1 MESHILGEG
10 EGGRKEGWGLGLN
23 HNFFPRG
30 MKDESEDKDPGG
42 GGLRQ
47 GREVSPKKGL
57 RGVKE
62 GLVLFPS
69 H

>member
-1 MESHILGEG
+1 
-10 EGGRKEGWGLGLN
+10 
-23 HNFFPRG
+23 